1 MQRSSSRGGSKPSAS
16 KKGYRNKAA
25 QLEVAVRDKVN
36 CLARLQVRVWC
47 AAVSLLCCPPHSRAS
62 DSLALAQPLSGTG
75 GHSLIGTCCWR
86 SCCLTAAVQSEA
98 VFLRQKGSVLEQL
111 LEVASEVA
119 VHKRQ
124 HTGTK
129 FPDLSDPQ
137 LLDFLE
143 KFLDGYGG
151 FAAERPTAHNYFNL
165 QR

>member
-1 MQRSSSRGGSKPSAS
+1 M
-16 KKGYRNKAA
+16 
-25 QLEVAVRDKVN
+25 LL
-36 CLARLQVRVWC
+36 CLAVPSTTQPCVGLAC
-47 AAVSLLCCPPHSRAS
+47 TGTAAVGQGTLPPVLPHSPAAGARA
-62 DSLALAQPLSGTG
+62 
-75 GHSLIGTCCWR
+75 
-86 SCCLTAAVQSEA
+86 LTAAVQSEA

-137 LLDFLE
+137 LLEFLE